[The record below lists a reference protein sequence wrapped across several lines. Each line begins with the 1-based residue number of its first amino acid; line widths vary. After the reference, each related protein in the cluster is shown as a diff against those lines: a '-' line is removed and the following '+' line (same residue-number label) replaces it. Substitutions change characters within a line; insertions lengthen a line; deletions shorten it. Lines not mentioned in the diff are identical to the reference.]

1 MNYIHIDEFLVSYM
15 FFDHQ
20 VCDGSEDIPCHIQ
33 IVAVELEGKN
43 AYDLID
49 TLDEFEL
56 ETLNNIEALVLMQH

>member
-1 MNYIHIDEFLVSYM
+1 M